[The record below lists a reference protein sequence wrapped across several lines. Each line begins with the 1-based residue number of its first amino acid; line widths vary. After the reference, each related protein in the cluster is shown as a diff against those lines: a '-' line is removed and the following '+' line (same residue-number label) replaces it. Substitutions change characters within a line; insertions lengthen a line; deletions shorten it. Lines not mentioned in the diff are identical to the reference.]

1 MPAPPPSLPSRAL
14 TAAFTVAEG
23 RVTVGRLAQA
33 CGVTT
38 SAVGRWL
45 RHDGQVSDPGM
56 IDAIIIAFY
65 EAGVLLEHGAGEVE
79 GDGDDADVL
88 VADGWRVRPVA

>member
-1 MPAPPPSLPSRAL
+1 LS
-14 TAAFTVAEG
+14 AAFTVAEG
-23 RVTVGRLAQA
+23 RVTVGALAQA

-38 SAVGRWL
+38 SAVVRWL

-56 IDAIIIAFY
+56 IETITIAFY

-79 GDGDDADVL
+79 DADERV
-88 VADGWRVRPVA
+88 DGWTIRVVRKA

>member
-1 MPAPPPSLPSRAL
+1 MPTPPPLPSRAL
-14 TAAFTVAEG
+14 SVAFDLADG
-23 RVTVGRLAQA
+23 RVTVGGLART

-65 EAGVLLEHGAGEVE
+65 EAGVLLEHGAGAIEE
-79 GDGDDADVL
+79 DGDDRPVVDS
-88 VADGWRVRPVA
+88 WRVRPVGEA